1 MIRRIALLGSLA
13 LATTS
18 LGGCSIV
25 NSTIARAV
33 VIAQCDGGA
42 DAGYKNV
49 IAACTSILN
58 SKSATDAMRFTALL
72 HRGQARAGLHEYGQ
86 AELDL
91 SFALAL
97 QPRDEQTLHA
107 LSSVQLLQGDRK
119 GALASASRAIHDHP
133 TAENFAARGE
143 VYDYIKD
150 YDPAIADFTRAIALD
165 PKNAE
170 PYNDRCWSRAKSGKQ
185 LDLALADCNVALQIT
200 PDSPAILNSRGY
212 VFYRLGQ
219 YPSAIADLN
228 ASMDGYPDFASSL
241 YIRGLVEKR
250 IDDGPDA
257 AKDIKKATALD
268 PAVAKSVVP

>member
-1 MIRRIALLGSLA
+1 MIRRVALLGSLA

-33 VIAQCDGGA
+33 VIAKCDGGA
-42 DAGYKNV
+42 ESGYKNV
-49 IAACTSILN
+49 IAACTSILR
-58 SKSATDAMRFTALL
+58 SKSATDAMRFSAFL
-72 HRGQARAGLHEYGQ
+72 HRGEGLAGLHEYAH
-86 AELDL
+86 AERDLD
-91 SFALAL
+91 FALVL
-97 QPRDEQTLHA
+97 DPKDEQALHA
-107 LSSVQLLQGDRK
+107 LSSVQLLQGNRK
-119 GALASASRAIHDHP
+119 GALASASLALHNHP

-143 VYDYIKD
+143 VYDYVKD
-150 YDPAIADFTRAIALD
+150 YDRAIADFTRAIALD
-165 PKNAE
+165 PKNAV

-200 PDSPAILNSRGY
+200 PGSPAILNSRGY

-228 ASMDGYPDFASSL
+228 ASMDGSPDFASSL

-268 PAVAKSVVP
+268 PTVAKSVVP